1 MTTATVDDDVYAPRR
16 VPESQLRKSSLFRRV
31 NAAAVGM
38 QHDALCRKDQWVPR
52 SARHNCSNCKREF
65 GLLQPKHHCRL
76 CGEIVCGQCSTKRIV
91 FNRKSVRSC
100 DECVNATVCS
110 LPRDFKLTASAISEA
125 SDVSSCADFEL
136 DERPAST
143 NQRRDSVATVCP
155 EPQRHPQP
163 SVSHARPRGLAGR
176 ARSGSASAIAE
187 YRSYYHEEAW
197 RSQLPYAIVLL
208 LMTIAGI
215 TNIVHA

>member
-1 MTTATVDDDVYAPRR
+1 MTTAAVVDDVYAPRR
-16 VPESQLRKSSLFRRV
+16 LPESQLRNSSLFRRV
-31 NAAAVGM
+31 NASTVGM

-52 SARHNCSNCKREF
+52 SARHSCSNCKRDF

-76 CGEIVCGQCSTKRIV
+76 CGEVVCGQCSSKRIV

-100 DECVNATVCS
+100 DECVNTTVCS
-110 LPRDFKLTASAISEA
+110 LPRELNLTASAVSEA
-125 SDVSSCADFEL
+125 SDVSSSADLDL
-136 DERPAST
+136 DEAST
-143 NQRRDSVATVCP
+143 TSKQRRDSSATVSP
-155 EPQRHPQP
+155 AVDA
-163 SVSHARPRGLAGR
+163 VSHRVSIAHPRGLAGR
-176 ARSGSASAIAE
+176 ARSGSACAIAQ